1 MNNQLSNKGKELIK
15 IAVPAILESMVMV
28 VVTAIDTKMVS
39 VLGKPTVSAISL
51 TSQPKLIIMAIFF
64 ALGTA
69 LSFFVAQAYGRQD
82 KDEANKYFHSILKIG
97 VVISI
102 VFGILTFTFA
112 EPIMRFCSRQTETLD
127 ISVSFFRIVAGFL
140 FFNAVL
146 IILNSALRGIGLTRI
161 TFVSSI
167 ATAVVDIA
175 FNYLLIEGHMG
186 FPALGVVGD
195 AISTVLGTMAGCVI
209 SLIVILKHS
218 EFISLRGFLSP
229 SSFSDH
235 NINRNIRVKATS
247 VVMENIL
254 IRIGF
259 LVLNF
264 LVSTFSPEQTA
275 VYGVSMI
282 LMGYTF
288 AFGDG
293 LSAATIALCGKSVGA
308 EDRNSF
314 RDYKYLATGMGIV
327 LAVLLSVAYIF
338 GAKWFYSLYF
348 VDEPALRQG
357 LRTNFIISAITLF
370 QILRIVDVGA
380 MRGMGEVNDP
390 RRIATICVLIV
401 NPLLGYLFAEVFEM
415 EIYGLWAST
424 LSTHILWFILSHLR
438 YRHHLNKLLAPKSEA
453 AGQA

>member
-1 MNNQLSNKGKELIK
+1 MNIKMPTKGKELIK

-28 VVTAIDTKMVS
+28 IVTAIDTKMVS
-39 VLGKPTVSAISL
+39 VLGKPTLSAISL
-51 TSQPKLIIMAIFF
+51 TSQPKLIIMSIFF

-82 KDEANKYFHSILKIG
+82 KEEANKYFHSILKVG
-97 VVISI
+97 VALSI
-102 VFGILTFTFA
+102 IFGVLTFTFA
-112 EPIMRFCSRQTETLD
+112 EPIMHLCSRQAETLH
-127 ISVSFFRIVAGFL
+127 ISVSFFRIVAGFM

-146 IILNSALRGIGLTRI
+146 IILNAALRGIGLTRI

-167 ATAVVDIA
+167 ATAVVDLV
-175 FNYLLIEGHMG
+175 FNYLLIEGHWG

-195 AISTVLGTMAGCVI
+195 AISTVLGSVAGCTI

-218 EFISLRGFLSP
+218 DFISLKGFLSP
-229 SSFSDH
+229 SSFSDK

-259 LVLNF
+259 LLISY
-264 LVSTFSPEQTA
+264 LVSTFTPDQTA

-308 EDRNSF
+308 KDYDAF
-314 RDYKYLATGMGIV
+314 RDYKKLATAVGIV
-327 LAVLLSVAYIF
+327 LSLTLSAIYIS
-338 GAKWFYSLYF
+338 GAEWFYSLYF
-348 VDEPALRQG
+348 SDDADLNQG
-357 LRTNFIISAITLF
+357 LMTNFIISAITLF
-370 QILRIVDVGA
+370 QILRIVNVGA

-390 RRIATICVLIV
+390 RRIATVCVLIV
-401 NPLLGYLFAEVFEM
+401 NPLLGHLFAKVFSM

-424 LSTHILWFILSHLR
+424 LSTHILWFTLSHIR
-438 YRHHLNKLLAPKSEA
+438 YHHHLNELVPNSEA
-453 AGQA
+453 AAEA